1 MTTRQTYFTF
11 DDTPFQHVI
20 VMLCFLFIALA
31 TYILFMAWV
40 IMEHSVSTL
49 GDLKEN
55 SKNNTTD
62 FFLSLLAPLLLW
74 LVRQNQAGFKYGHC
88 LSLVF
93 KKKNRR
99 LSFHNLHCLDNSRPM
114 LLPSWTRG
122 FTNWPKDRHKQLQ
135 GWISKERNKTVC
147 SVEDRVN

>member
-1 MTTRQTYFTF
+1 
-11 DDTPFQHVI
+11 
-20 VMLCFLFIALA
+20 
-31 TYILFMAWV
+31 
-40 IMEHSVSTL
+40 MERSVSTL

-93 KKKNRR
+93 KKKIDSYPSIIFIVWTIAILCCCRR
-99 LSFHNLHCLDNSRPM
+99 GPEASQTDRRTGTNSSRGGSAKHRTKQYAPWRTELIKQSSLHTVSMPIMCVQYVAFIEMNYANTLWR
-114 LLPSWTRG
+114 LPTG
-122 FTNWPKDRHKQLQ
+122 KP
-135 GWISKERNKTVC
+135 
-147 SVEDRVN
+147 